1 MDTEE
6 KICPWC
12 KQYFTPKNKRHRFCS
27 PECRKEYRHEAQSNW
42 TKRLNDGM
50 RLLSDDFG
58 EQDGDDG
65 VTYQ

>member
-6 KICPWC
+6 ESQFLEDEDQCA
-12 KQYFTPKNKRHRFCS
+12 
-27 PECRKEYRHEAQSNW
+27 ENW
-42 TKRLNDGM
+42 AKRLNDGM

-58 EQDGDDG
+58 EQEGDDG